1 MRFIA
6 TLLTTLWIATLA
18 GCALTGSNS
27 RTGYAMINMQKEA
40 GEATGLPA
48 GDKTGKAC
56 SQNILGII
64 AMGDSTLEAAM
75 DDGGIT
81 TVSSVDYS
89 YMQFIA
95 VYGEVCTIV
104 NGS

>member
-1 MRFIA
+1 MKTVAALITA
-6 TLLTTLWIATLA
+6 LCLTTLAS
-18 GCALTGSNS
+18 CAMTGSNS
-27 RTGYAMINMQKEA
+27 RTGYAMINMQREA

-56 SQNILGII
+56 SQNILGVI

-75 DDGGIT
+75 KDGGIT
-81 TVSSVDYS
+81 KVSSVDYS